1 MIAYLGASLGYLMT
15 GVVIVEAIY
24 DIPGVGNLILDS
36 VARRDR
42 AVVVGG
48 VLVRCVGGDEPDQ
61 IDIVDWQE
69 AVADVRRLVG
79 QTSTRSAPVRSLPT
93 SGAE

>member
-1 MIAYLGASLGYLMT
+1 VIAYLGASLGYLLT

-48 VLVRCVGGDEPDQ
+48 VLVISVLAILGGM
-61 IDIVDWQE
+61 
-69 AVADVRRLVG
+69 VADIAAAALDPRIRLEG
-79 QTSTRSAPVRSLPT
+79 DGPR
-93 SGAE
+93 

>member
-1 MIAYLGASLGYLMT
+1 
-15 GVVIVEAIY
+15 VEGIY

-48 VLVRCVGGDEPDQ
+48 VLVISVIAIVG
-61 IDIVDWQE
+61 
-69 AVADVRRLVG
+69 AVAADIAAAALDPRLRLEG
-79 QTSTRSAPVRSLPT
+79 EGPS
-93 SGAE
+93 

>member
-1 MIAYLGASLGYLMT
+1 MLT
-15 GVVIVEAIY
+15 GIVIVEGIY

-48 VLVRCVGGDEPDQ
+48 VLVISVIAIVG
-61 IDIVDWQE
+61 
-69 AVADVRRLVG
+69 AVAADIAAAALDPRLRLEG
-79 QTSTRSAPVRSLPT
+79 EGPS
-93 SGAE
+93 

>member
-1 MIAYLGASLGYLMT
+1 
-15 GVVIVEAIY
+15 VIVEAIY

-48 VLVRCVGGDEPDQ
+48 VLVISVLAILGGM
-61 IDIVDWQE
+61 
-69 AVADVRRLVG
+69 VADIAAAALDPRIRLEG
-79 QTSTRSAPVRSLPT
+79 DGPR
-93 SGAE
+93 